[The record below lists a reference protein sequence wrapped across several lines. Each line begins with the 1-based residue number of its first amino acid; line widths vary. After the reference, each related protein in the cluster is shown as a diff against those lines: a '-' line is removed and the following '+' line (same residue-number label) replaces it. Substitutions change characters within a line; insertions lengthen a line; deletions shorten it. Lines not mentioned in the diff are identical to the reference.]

1 MSSLLEAIH
10 AFDEALDQLIQRFSP
25 ECENEPGNLER
36 FLEEVEQNN
45 IDDFIK
51 RYGGTSSRLDDML
64 ELLIDHDFF
73 VCPAAQKYH
82 GNYIGGLYDH
92 SKQVAIELYTLTV
105 KLDLK
110 WDSPDSPLIIG
121 FLHDLCKLDQY
132 KIVESENGEGSTI
145 EYNKEQLYDGHGEK
159 SLIMAL
165 DLGGYLTDE
174 EKACIRYH
182 MGAFTDEK
190 EWKYY
195 TRAIKQ
201 FPNVQYTHT
210 ADMIASQ
217 ILNV

>member
-1 MSSLLEAIH
+1 MNSLQEAIQ
-10 AFDEALDQLIQRFSP
+10 AFDEALDQLIQKLSP
-25 ECENEPGNLER
+25 EGENEPRNLER

-51 RYGGTSSRLDDML
+51 QYRGESSRLDDML
-64 ELLIDHDFF
+64 ELLIDHEYF

-92 SKQVAIELYTLTV
+92 SKQVAIELHKLTV
-105 KLDLK
+105 RLGLK
-110 WDSPDSPLIIG
+110 WDSPDSPLVIG

-132 KIVESENGEGSTI
+132 KIVESENDKGYAI
-145 EYNKEQLYDGHGEK
+145 EYNKEQLYEGHGDK

-201 FPNVQYTHT
+201 FPNVLYTHT

>member
-1 MSSLLEAIH
+1 MSSLQEAVQ
-10 AFDEALDQLIQRFSP
+10 AFDKALDQLIQKFSP
-25 ECENEPGNLER
+25 ESENEIGNLEKL
-36 FLEEVEQNN
+36 LEEAEQKN

-51 RYGGTSSRLDDML
+51 RYRGESSRLDDML
-64 ELLIDHDFF
+64 ELLIDHEFF

-92 SKQVAIELYTLTV
+92 SKQVAIELHKLTV
-105 KLDLK
+105 RLGLK
-110 WDSPDSPLIIG
+110 WDSPDSPLVIG

-132 KIVESENGEGSTI
+132 KIVESENCEGYTI

-201 FPNVQYTHT
+201 YPNVLYTYT